1 MQSVFI
7 SSEESSSYIDSN
19 ETISDS
25 NNSSTSYVPA
35 ADNFSEE
42 YSNQLGGAIDIA
54 KETQEVTKDIA
65 KGAQEVTENIVKSI
79 PPEVKEKAQE
89 VTENIAK
96 GTQKVIGNIT
106 QGAQELYKTLVPE
119 KTREEIEKTTNQIID
134 KTTEIVSDTA
144 EQVGQ
149 VVTVA
154 AKEVEKAVT
163 KTNQT
168 AGSLENLSKNDL
180 INMYTDVL
188 NKLNKKERLEQLG
201 GSFNPKKT
209 KKYYEKYLK
218 YKLKYLEMKYE

>member
-25 NNSSTSYVPA
+25 NNSSTSYVPV

-42 YSNQLGGAIDIA
+42 YSNQMGGA
-54 KETQEVTKDIA
+54 KLQDIA
-65 KGAQEVTENIVKSI
+65 KGAQEVTEDIAKGAQQVTENIVNSI

-89 VTENIAK
+89 VTENITK
-96 GTQKVIGNIT
+96 GTQQVIGNIT
-106 QGAQELYKTLVPE
+106 EGAQELYKNLVPKE
-119 KTREEIEKTTNQIID
+119 TRQAIEKTA
-134 KTTEIVSDTA
+134 EVVSDTA

-149 VVTVA
+149 VVSDT
-154 AKEVEKAVT
+154 AKQVEEAVT

-168 AGSLENLSKNDL
+168 AGSLENLSKNEL
-180 INMYTDVL
+180 IEMYNDVL
-188 NKLNKKERLEQLG
+188 NKLNHKNKLEQLG

-209 KKYYEKYLK
+209 KQYYHKYLK